1 MGEFLHLMHIT
12 RPGGAMAWFVLYSA
26 LLNLLPASA
35 RAQSRSFGVD
45 VSHFQGSTGISQ
57 TSWNGMYAEGK
68 RFTFIKATEGLTG
81 PDDAAMANNV
91 AGATAAGLLAGVYH
105 FAHPENR
112 PTPAGGVQEADHLLA
127 YAGNAVGPGFLRPV
141 LDLEFNAATLST
153 TALTDWVIAFSNE
166 IIARRGPYAAPII
179 YCDQQFANNEL
190 DARLANY
197 DLWLR
202 TVGTAANP
210 ATDDPPA
217 QGFADPTG
225 VFNNWAFWQ
234 YSSTGASGGITPL
247 DLDVCH
253 SEFKPLYSFLIPLG
267 PLTTLQNS
275 NLFVL
280 ATALSSNG
288 VPGLTNAAAK
298 FTVTS
303 VATNS
308 AQGGR
313 VSLVNTQIWE
323 RRYDNGLTADG
334 ANRVVTDT
342 NGNVIVTGYSFDP
355 ANSYDFL
362 TIKYNPAGVGLWTN
376 RADGVGHGQDVGRYL
391 AVNNAGDVYV
401 AGDSINQSNKTQIM
415 TVKYLANGTPAWT
428 NTFSTVVTSNTYPIG
443 LAVHGPSGD
452 AYLLCSDS
460 NGNFD
465 EFITVK
471 YSSAGT
477 ASFTNRFRA
486 PNSNEDEAHGIAV
499 DNGNNVY
506 VVGGSRI
513 LGSNTVTTL
522 RLPGNG
528 SAGWTNYYTKVG
540 TEFATSVLVDSST
553 NVIVTGLSRP
563 GSGQLAYLTF
573 KYTSAGTPIWTNRL
587 PAPDNANFAVMAA
600 DPTGAILLAGSTPV
614 PTFNLDT
621 DITTVKLSSNGVPVW
636 TNRFFEA
643 ASERP
648 FANLAVDPAG
658 NAYIA
663 TYSGTNFAAPNF
675 ITIKYA
681 SDGTVVW
688 TNRYDGPE
696 NHRDVPFGIATDFA
710 GNVYVTGSSPGLGTD
725 YDFATVKYGPDYV
738 LYKPATNYIGGDDF
752 VFKAADAPGNSATA
766 LMGVAVVSPV
776 LRFSTD
782 SIQLAKEG
790 FRVRLDGV
798 RGTNGVVIA
807 ASSDLVTWNPLAT
820 NPPVYGAVQVLDPG
834 TTNFVRRFYRANQQ
848 Q

>member
-1 MGEFLHLMHIT
+1 
-12 RPGGAMAWFVLYSA
+12 
-26 LLNLLPASA
+26 
-35 RAQSRSFGVD
+35 
-45 VSHFQGSTGISQ
+45 
-57 TSWNGMYAEGK
+57 
-68 RFTFIKATEGLTG
+68 
-81 PDDAAMANNV
+81 
-91 AGATAAGLLAGVYH
+91 
-105 FAHPENR
+105 
-112 PTPAGGVQEADHLLA
+112 
-127 YAGNAVGPGFLRPV
+127 
-141 LDLEFNAATLST
+141 
-153 TALTDWVIAFSNE
+153 
-166 IIARRGPYAAPII
+166 
-179 YCDQQFANNEL
+179 
-190 DARLANY
+190 
-197 DLWLR
+197 
-202 TVGTAANP
+202 
-210 ATDDPPA
+210 
-217 QGFADPTG
+217 
-225 VFNNWAFWQ
+225 
-234 YSSTGASGGITPL
+234 
-247 DLDVCH
+247 
-253 SEFKPLYSFLIPLG
+253 
-267 PLTTLQNS
+267 
-275 NLFVL
+275 
-280 ATALSSNG
+280 
-288 VPGLTNAAAK
+288 
-298 FTVTS
+298 
-303 VATNS
+303 
-308 AQGGR
+308 
-313 VSLVNTQIWE
+313 
-323 RRYDNGLTADG
+323 
-334 ANRVVTDT
+334 
-342 NGNVIVTGYSFDP
+342 
-355 ANSYDFL
+355 
-362 TIKYNPAGVGLWTN
+362 
-376 RADGVGHGQDVGRYL
+376 
-391 AVNNAGDVYV
+391 
-401 AGDSINQSNKTQIM
+401 
-415 TVKYLANGTPAWT
+415 
-428 NTFSTVVTSNTYPIG
+428 
-443 LAVHGPSGD
+443 
-452 AYLLCSDS
+452 
-460 NGNFD
+460 
-465 EFITVK
+465 
-471 YSSAGT
+471 
-477 ASFTNRFRA
+477 
-486 PNSNEDEAHGIAV
+486 
-499 DNGNNVY
+499 
-506 VVGGSRI
+506 
-513 LGSNTVTTL
+513 
-522 RLPGNG
+522 
-528 SAGWTNYYTKVG
+528 
-540 TEFATSVLVDSST
+540 
-553 NVIVTGLSRP
+553 VIVTGLSRP